1 MKLTSMQQLRN
12 IIKEEISQ
20 NELDTNEEPYSL
32 LYSVAFDPEVEQALR
47 ELCMVWSK
55 KCQERLKEAN
65 VEVGSRSMSPVTVV
79 NLTRNGLLDEIR
91 VQIVDACESV
101 ERKCGL

>member
-1 MKLTSMQQLRN
+1 MKLTPMQLRK
-12 IIKEEISQ
+12 IIKEEFDV
-20 NELDTNEEPYSL
+20 EEEETNSL
-32 LYSVAFDPEVEQALR
+32 LYGVAFEPEVEQAMR
-47 ELCMVWSK
+47 DLCTVWSK

-65 VEVGSRSMSPVTVV
+65 VEVGSRSMSPVAVV
-79 NLTRNGLLDEIR
+79 NSTKNGLLDEIR